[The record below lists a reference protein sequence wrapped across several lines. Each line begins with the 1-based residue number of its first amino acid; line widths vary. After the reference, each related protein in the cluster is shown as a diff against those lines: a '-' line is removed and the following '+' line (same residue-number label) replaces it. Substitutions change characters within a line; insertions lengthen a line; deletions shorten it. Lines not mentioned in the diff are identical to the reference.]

1 MPLEISPDHIDE
13 CVVLIV
19 SGPDG
24 SLSLTDEAFDLISRI
39 NFSMEIMFIIQLCIG
54 FFAV

>member
-19 SGPDG
+19 SGLDG

-39 NFSMEIMFIIQLCIG
+39 NFSMEIMFIKQLCIG